1 MVTLPIAPRFN
12 GPPGSGNGGYTCGLI
27 ASLIGDGAEVTLRQP
42 PPLDTPLAVSVVD
55 GITLVH
61 HGEVLIAEGRLVA
74 WDLEVPTPPTM
85 DEAAEAATRYVGF
98 DHHEFPTCFTCGI
111 DRDDGL
117 EIWPGKVAGSEL
129 VASPWAAPDGVA
141 PFGGDLPPEIV
152 WAALD
157 CPGAWVS
164 ARHVDRSDRARPHGG
179 TDSLSPSRGR
189 FIRLLRLESRRRWSQ
204 VIRRNRDHRRRGQ
217 GSGICQPDMDRAP
230 SGMMSRLYVGLVF
243 TAGVDVDE
251 GLGGERKRVN
261 EFMVDSLGDPVTV
274 ANGKAGIDPDDERD
288 EHAMSMPP
296 HANVVHR

>member
-1 MVTLPIAPRFN
+1 MTLLIAPRFN

-42 PPLDTPLAVSVVD
+42 PPLDTPLAASVVD

-164 ARHVDRSDRARPHGG
+164 ARDMSTDPIVLGRMAARI
-179 TDSLSPSRGR
+179 LSP
-189 FIRLLRLESRRRWSQ
+189 LPAE
-204 VIRRNRDHRRRGQ
+204 
-217 GSGICQPDMDRAP
+217 GSFVSYAW
-230 SGMMSRLYVGLVF
+230 
-243 TAGVDVDE
+243 
-251 GLGGERKRVN
+251 
-261 EFMVDSLGDPVTV
+261 SLGDDGRKSYAGT
-274 ANGKAGIDPDDERD
+274 AITDEGGKVLAYASQTWIALRQE
-288 EHAMSMPP
+288 
-296 HANVVHR
+296 